1 VNGFEDRKPWVSL
14 WRSSSVNSRT
24 KIGFLIPST
33 IPPSRISLSGS
44 H

>member
-1 VNGFEDRKPWVSL
+1 VNGLEERNPVVSL
-14 WRSSSVNSRT
+14 WRSSLTKSLT

-33 IPPSRISLSGS
+33 IPLSRISLSGL